1 MQYHR
6 IPCNTIEYHAIPSN
20 TIRYHHNPVCY
31 PRCYIHLRWR
41 FLYLYLYSNH
51 STVLIFR
58 TKICACARFLPFA
71 SLGWSPCGWV
81 GGFNKFEMFEP
92 VRGFLVGGMPRRSIL
107 KWPWLNDLETGKWLA
122 EAESRVD
129 RLQICVQ
136 PRIGRIWPCS
146 QIEIQS
152 VEQIVFE
159 HCNETSPSE
168 ACVSVA

>member
-1 MQYHR
+1 MLVHSCTL
-6 IPCNTIEYHAIPSN
+6 IWNWAILWGPGHQRGS
-20 TIRYHHNPVCY
+20 
-31 PRCYIHLRWR
+31 
-41 FLYLYLYSNH
+41 FSYLYLYSNH
-51 STVLIFR
+51 STVLNFR

-92 VRGFLVGGMPRRSIL
+92 VRGFLVGRMPRRSIL

-168 ACVSVA
+168 ACVSVT

>member
-1 MQYHR
+1 M
-6 IPCNTIEYHAIPSN
+6 
-20 TIRYHHNPVCY
+20 
-31 PRCYIHLRWR
+31 
-41 FLYLYLYSNH
+41 
-51 STVLIFR
+51 
-58 TKICACARFLPFA
+58 
-71 SLGWSPCGWV
+71 WV

-92 VRGFLVGGMPRRSIL
+92 VRGFLVGRMPRRSIL

-168 ACVSVA
+168 ACVCCLGNGTFVTAAVKQSTNKVVFLVSHPYLILVSLKMCLCKTNYKLDFVQLCETQIESI